1 MERFTA
7 REIMGIVEKSTQDVL
22 DECGPIWSPHF
33 PKRMDEMTPTEHA
46 IAEMVCKLTGTMT
59 FLRRLVQEWKEQ
71 NPETSENILQEAE
84 EIREREVVVKM
95 TDHPGA

>member
-1 MERFTA
+1 
-7 REIMGIVEKSTQDVL
+7 
-22 DECGPIWSPHF
+22 
-33 PKRMDEMTPTEHA
+33 MDEMTPTEHA

-84 EIREREVVVKM
+84 EIRERELVVKM

>member
-46 IAEMVCKLTGTMT
+46 IAEM
-59 FLRRLVQEWKEQ
+59 E
-71 NPETSENILQEAE
+71 
-84 EIREREVVVKM
+84 
-95 TDHPGA
+95 